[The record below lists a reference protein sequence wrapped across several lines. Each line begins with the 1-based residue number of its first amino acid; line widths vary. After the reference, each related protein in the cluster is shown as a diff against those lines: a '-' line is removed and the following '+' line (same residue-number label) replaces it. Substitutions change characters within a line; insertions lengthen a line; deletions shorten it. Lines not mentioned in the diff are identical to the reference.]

1 MALRKF
7 FGLVLVVLFGVVALS
22 EVSVEI
28 GISPREIG
36 AVMDEHISN
45 FEAQNPDIQIEW
57 LKVPGVP
64 GQQHSQYVTLFF
76 GGSDK
81 PDIIAMDII
90 WPGEFASRGWLA
102 PLNEYFPKEEQA
114 AFIENMIDAAKYEGD
129 VYGVPLYINGLHL
142 YYRKDLLKKYGFTPP
157 NTWEE
162 LVEQASYI
170 VEQEKDP
177 NLYGYISMWGKIED
191 LFMNYLQ
198 FFWGKGGEFFDEEG
212 NVVVNSKEG
221 VEALQF
227 MVDMIYEYNLAPE
240 SIVTYTP
247 DDARILFQQGRAVFM
262 VVQDFVWPILTA
274 SDSIVADKV
283 DFMRVPYF
291 EGYPDTNTVCLGGWL
306 LGINI
311 NSQHKEEAWKFIE
324 YLTSHE
330 AQLRTAAVTGNLPTR
345 QSVYEDSRLV
355 EQFPV
360 ANKQYKDFMVG
371 NVRPS
376 AQLGEKYT
384 QVSEI
389 MQREIQSALLRL
401 KTPQRALD
409 DAVSQINALLR

>member
-1 MALRKF
+1 MVSKRFLGTLLIVF
-7 FGLVLVVLFGVVALS
+7 LS
-22 EVSVEI
+22 VFTIAQVSVEI

-36 AVMDEHISN
+36 AVMDEHIAN
-45 FEAQNPDIQIEW
+45 FEKENPGIEIEW

-76 GGSDK
+76 GRSDK

-102 PLNEYFPKEEQA
+102 PLDEYFPKTEQSK
-114 AFIENMIDAAKYEGD
+114 FIENMIDAAQFEGS

-142 YYRKDLLKKYGFTPP
+142 YYRKDLLEKYGFNPP

-162 LVEQASYI
+162 LVDQATYI
-170 VEQEKDP
+170 VEHENDP
-177 NLYGYISMWGKIED
+177 NLYGYISMWGKIEG

-198 FFWGKGGEFFDEEG
+198 FLWGKGGDFFDEEG
-212 NVVVNSKEG
+212 NLAINSKEA
-221 VEALQF
+221 VDALQF
-227 MVDMIYEYNLAPE
+227 MVDMIYKYKLAPE

-262 VVQDFVWPILTA
+262 VVQDFVWPMITA
-274 SDSIVADKV
+274 PDSLVADKV

-291 EGYPDTNTVCLGGWL
+291 EGHSDANTVALGGWL
-306 LGINI
+306 LGINV
-311 NSQHKEEAWKFIE
+311 NSKHKDEAFKFIE

-330 AQLRTAAVTGNLPTR
+330 AQLRTAIVTGNLPTR
-345 QSVYEDSRLV
+345 QTVYDDDRLI

-360 ANKQYKDFMVG
+360 ANKQFEDFMVG

-384 QVSEI
+384 QVSDI

-401 KTPQRALD
+401 KTPQKALN
-409 DAVSQINALLR
+409 DASKQIDSILK